1 MYLNKEGEGVKKIP
15 LKQIPV
21 GYFKK
26 QSECLKSCDDLI
38 NMIAKKNT
46 SNKTNCTQSMVYLI
60 FFFLFRM

>member
-38 NMIAKKNT
+38 NMIAKKIPLTKQTVLNLW
-46 SNKTNCTQSMVYLI
+46 YI
-60 FFFLFRM
+60 